1 MLTPGQAAEPA
12 PLQLRAQ
19 QQRMVDAI
27 LAAWNAGESIA
38 IEAPTGTGKTYAYLM
53 AALAQGGRFVVSTAT
68 RALQDQLVDRDLP
81 ALLGHLQMRR
91 RVAVLKGRENYVCL
105 HGLAQSLQTH
115 RPADQL
121 QALQQVARWAQ
132 GTRSGDLAE
141 LDDLR
146 ELPALLPQ
154 ITASHSECL
163 GQRCTH
169 FAACFSNRARAQAAQ
184 ADVLVINH
192 HLYFSELRHRQM
204 LGAAHG
210 FVPLAETVVMDEA
223 HQLPAIGLKVLAK
236 GLNAGDVQDFLQSA
250 ARQTRMHARGFAP
263 WDALLASCSQALVHW
278 LAVSN
283 ANSGGPGSEAG
294 RAEAAAGESTEALV
308 RLHNR
313 LSEMIAALQG
323 VAGGAASLQR
333 LVEQGHSLL
342 ATLRQWGRPPAA
354 GLVRWWDGPSLPPQQ
369 SVPRAAPAAQARA
382 LRQGFRES
390 PPWLWQALA
399 ALQPDVLGA
408 TWLAAPMT
416 GVTTPSQ
423 AAVPQRW
430 LFTSATLGQ
439 DDALQWFTSAMGLQ
453 GLAAD
458 RAPLLDG
465 VAALSESQ
473 TQAQLPPQLSPQVP
487 SQVHCLRLAHALD
500 WAAQAALVIPQSLP
514 PADAPATERAQA
526 LAAWLKAPVEQL
538 GGRCMVLCTS
548 TQAMWALAAALRHEL
563 GGTPIDVQ
571 MQGEAPKRHLLAG
584 MRGATGQGRRGQVLV
599 GTMALWEGVDL
610 PGEAL
615 QLLVIDKLP
624 FPPRH
629 DALHAARAAALQ
641 DLGEDGFLGYTLPQT
656 AMQLRQGVGRLLRS
670 FSDRGLVVI
679 ADARLCTRSYGASLL
694 AALPPMPQL
703 PQEEVARYLASIREI
718 RVESTD
724 ASQATISSS

>member
-1 MLTPGQAAEPA
+1 
-12 PLQLRAQ
+12 
-19 QQRMVDAI
+19 MVDAI
-27 LAAWNAGESIA
+27 LAAWKAGESIA
-38 IEAPTGTGKTYAYLM
+38 VEAPTGTGKTYAYLM
-53 AALAQGGRFVVSTAT
+53 AALAQGGRFVISTAT
-68 RALQDQLVDRDLP
+68 RALQDQLVDRDIP

-91 RVAVLKGRENYVCL
+91 KVAVLKGRENYVCL
-105 HGLAQSLQTH
+105 HGVAQSLQTH

-121 QALQQVARWAQ
+121 QTLQQVARWAQ

-146 ELPALLPQ
+146 ELPALMPQ
-154 ITASHSECL
+154 VTASHSECL
-163 GQRCTH
+163 GQRCAH
-169 FAACFSNRARAQAAQ
+169 FAACFSNRARTLAAQ

-204 LGAAHG
+204 LGAANG

-236 GLNAGDVQDFLQSA
+236 GLNAADVQDFVQA
-250 ARQTRMHARGFAP
+250 VARQTRQHARGFAP
-263 WDALLASCSQALVHW
+263 WDALLASCSQALAQW
-278 LAVSN
+278 LAASHLHNGN
-283 ANSGGPGSEAG
+283 AGGAMAPGNT
-294 RAEAAAGESTEALV
+294 AAAENTEALV

-323 VAGGAASLQR
+323 VAGSAASLQR

-342 ATLRQWGRPPAA
+342 AMLRQWGRPPAA
-354 GLVRWWDGPSLPPQQ
+354 GLVRWWDGPNLPPPSQPRHASLP
-369 SVPRAAPAAQARA
+369 VQARS

-399 ALQPDVLGA
+399 GLQPDVLNA
-408 TWLAAPMT
+408 SWLAAAQDDTASLP
-416 GVTTPSQ
+416 Q
-423 AAVPQRW
+423 ATSPQRW

-439 DDALQWFTSAMGLQ
+439 DGALQWFTSAMGLQ
-453 GLAAD
+453 GLSAD
-458 RAPLLDG
+458 GAFSGDEASAMREAQPL
-465 VAALSESQ
+465 
-473 TQAQLPPQLSPQVP
+473 PQLQSQPQVR
-487 SQVHCLRLAHALD
+487 CLRLAHALD
-500 WAAQAALVIPQSLP
+500 WAAQAALVVPQSLP
-514 PADAPATERAQA
+514 SADAPALERAQA
-526 LAAWLKAPVEQL
+526 LAAWLKAPIMQL

-548 TQAMWALAAALRHEL
+548 NAAMQALAAALRHQLAGE
-563 GGTPIDVQ
+563 PIDVQ

-584 MRGATGQGRRGQVLV
+584 MRGATGHGRRGQVLV
-599 GTMALWEGVDL
+599 GTMALWERVDL
-610 PGEAL
+610 PSDAL

-641 DLGEDGFLGYTLPQT
+641 DLGEDGFLAYTLPQT

-679 ADARLCTRSYGASLL
+679 ADARLTTRSYGASLL
-694 AALPPMPQL
+694 ASLPPMPQL
-703 PQEEVARYLASIREI
+703 AEEEVAVYLASIRNAGAG
-718 RVESTD
+718 
-724 ASQATISSS
+724 ASEATVSSA

>member
-1 MLTPGQAAEPA
+1 
-12 PLQLRAQ
+12 
-19 QQRMVDAI
+19 MVDAI
-27 LAAWNAGESIA
+27 LSAWEAGESIA
-38 IEAPTGTGKTYAYLM
+38 VEAPTGTGKTYAYLM
-53 AALAQGGRFVVSTAT
+53 AALRQGGRFVVSTAT

-105 HGLAQSLQTH
+105 HGVAQSLQTH

-141 LDDLR
+141 LEDLR
-146 ELPALLPQ
+146 ELPALMPQ

-163 GQRCTH
+163 GQRCAQFT
-169 FAACFSNRARAQAAQ
+169 ACFSNRARAQAAQ

-204 LGAAHG
+204 LGAANG
-210 FVPLAETVVMDEA
+210 FVPLADTVVMDEA
-223 HQLPAIGLKVLAK
+223 HQLPAIGLKVLAR
-236 GLNAGDVQDFLQSA
+236 GLNAADVQDFVQA
-250 ARQTRMHARGFAP
+250 VARQTRLHARGFAP
-263 WDALLASCSQALVHW
+263 WDALLAACSQALARWV
-278 LAVSN
+278 ATSQVSST
-283 ANSGGPGSEAG
+283 ASG
-294 RAEAAAGESTEALV
+294 RAAESESAARAENTEALV
-308 RLHNR
+308 YLHNR

-333 LVEQGHSLL
+333 LVEQGNSLL
-342 ATLRQWGRPPAA
+342 AMLRQWGRPPAA
-354 GLVRWWDGPSLPPQQ
+354 GLVRWWDGPSLPHQQ
-369 SVPRAAPAAQARA
+369 HLPHAGPAQARA

-390 PPWLWQALA
+390 PPWLWQALS
-399 ALQPDVLGA
+399 ALQPAVLNA
-408 TWLAAPMT
+408 TWLAASPA
-416 GVTTPSQ
+416 VAESQ
-423 AAVPQRW
+423 SGGAQPRRW

-439 DDALQWFTSAMGLQ
+439 DDALQWFTHAMGLQ
-453 GLAAD
+453 GRSFAD
-458 RAPLLDG
+458 
-465 VAALSESQ
+465 VAAVAAPPSQ
-473 TQAQLPPQLSPQVP
+473 QVPQRISQEHPERQEQPEQQTPPQVR
-487 SQVHCLRLAHALD
+487 CLRLAHALD
-500 WAAQAALVIPQSLP
+500 WAAQAALVITQSLP
-514 PADAPATERAQA
+514 PADAPAPERAQA
-526 LAAWLKAPVEQL
+526 LAAWLREPVTQL

-548 TQAMWALAAALRHEL
+548 TAAMQALAEALRQAL
-563 GGTPIDVQ
+563 SAAPIDVQ

-584 MRGATGQGRRGQVLV
+584 MRGATSQGRRGRVLV

-610 PGEAL
+610 PGDAL

-641 DLGEDGFLGYTLPQT
+641 DRGEDGFLAYTLPQT

-670 FSDRGLVVI
+670 FGDRGLVVV
-679 ADARLCTRSYGASLL
+679 ADARLATRSYGAGLL

-703 PQEEVARYLASIREI
+703 PEEEVTQYLASVRGTAAEAG
-718 RVESTD
+718 
-724 ASQATISSS
+724 ASPDISHENS